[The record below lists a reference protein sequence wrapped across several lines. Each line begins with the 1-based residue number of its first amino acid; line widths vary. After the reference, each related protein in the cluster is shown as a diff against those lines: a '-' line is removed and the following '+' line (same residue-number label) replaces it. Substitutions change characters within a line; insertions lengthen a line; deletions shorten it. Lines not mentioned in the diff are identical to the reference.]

1 MSTTACLV
9 SEPDTIGA
17 TIALVRALSF
27 ANVRFVRFFALD
39 IGGQVRCK
47 AIPLA
52 HLQKHPEKLAQGVC
66 LVEVCMGG
74 LPSFGDVMQ
83 AASGMTAEGTLHLR
97 PDLATL
103 RILPYAP
110 QSALVF
116 GSLHNS
122 MDHKKNNK
130 PAVSDLCCRSLLQR
144 IVDQARQEQNL
155 KFTVGV
161 ELEFV
166 LLDSKTLEPVEHSNF
181 ADTTLLNQ
189 QQDFVTKLYEQLE
202 QQEISIE
209 LLHAESAAG
218 QMEVVLEFLADP
230 VTLVDH
236 TMITR
241 QTIQAVAYQHG
252 MKAVFLPKV
261 TATQAGNGCHLH
273 ISFVDAASGTNK
285 FACGPTND
293 NDISRATADSD
304 MSPMGRSFLEGV
316 LQQLPSL
323 LALTMPSTNSFR
335 RVGPGCWTGHEAVWA
350 IDDKEAPLRVVP
362 NCSRVEYKLCDG
374 TANLYLA
381 LASILTAGLD
391 GMAQSLQLRPSW
403 QDMKKDDIETLPS
416 TITDSLN
423 LLEENRLWQAKFP
436 PTLVKGYLA
445 IRRAEAEHSVNLSLA
460 DEVKEAIKKA

>member
-1 MSTTACLV
+1 MATTFV
-9 SEPDTIGA
+9 GEPDIGA
-17 TIALVRALSF
+17 AIALVRTLNF
-27 ANVRFVRFFALD
+27 ANVQFLRFFALD

-47 AIPLA
+47 VIPLA
-52 HLQKHPEKLAQGVC
+52 YLQKHPDKLTQGVC
-66 LVEVCMGG
+66 LVVVCMGG

-83 AASGMTAEGTLHLR
+83 ATSGMTAEGTLHLR

-110 QSALVF
+110 TSALVL
-116 GSLHNS
+116 GALHSSIDN
-122 MDHKKNNK
+122 KNNNNTG
-130 PAVSDLCCRSLLQR
+130 VSDLCCRSFLQR
-144 IVDQARQEQNL
+144 IVDQALQDHCL

-166 LLDSKTLEPVEHSNF
+166 LLDAKTLEPVEHSNF

-189 QQDFVTKLYEQLE
+189 QQVFVAKLHEQLQ

-209 LLHAESAAG
+209 LLHSESASG
-218 QMEVVLEFLADP
+218 QLELVLEFLSDP

-236 TMITR
+236 TVLTR
-241 QTIQAVAYQHG
+241 QTIQAVAYQHN

-273 ISFVDAASGTNK
+273 ISLVDAKSGTNK
-285 FACGPTND
+285 FEFRPAND
-293 NDISRATADSD
+293 NDNTSRTAADSS
-304 MSPMGRSFLEGV
+304 MSAMGQSFVEGI

-350 IDDKEAPLRVVP
+350 IDDKEAPLRVVA
-362 NCSRVEYKLCDG
+362 NSRVEYKLCDG

-391 GMAQSLQLRPSW
+391 GITRRLQLRPSW
-403 QDMKKDDIETLPS
+403 QEMKKDDIESLPS
-416 TITDSLN
+416 TIIDSLN
-423 LLEENRLWQAKFP
+423 RLEQNALWKDKLP
-436 PTLVKGYLA
+436 PTLMKGYLA
-445 IRRAEAEHSVNLSLA
+445 IRRAEADHSANLSHA
-460 DEVKEAIKKA
+460 DEVKEAVKKA